1 MGHHPFDHIRL
12 PFHVLDQ
19 SDGCLGLVLKP
30 ASAASWARVLIVVV
44 LDTIVFTSSVTVLIL
59 YFLLFC
65 DFWQLSL
72 FGESLVSVSPPSL
85 LYLILLP
92 FSGFLSYRI
101 SLIGMRAFY

>member
-30 ASAASWARVLIVVV
+30 ASAASWARVLIVIV
-44 LDTIVFTSSVTVLIL
+44 LDTVHSIVFTSSVTVLIL
-59 YFLLFC
+59 NSLLFG

-72 FGESLVSVSPPSL
+72 LGESLVFVSL
-85 LYLILLP
+85 H
-92 FSGFLSYRI
+92 
-101 SLIGMRAFY
+101 